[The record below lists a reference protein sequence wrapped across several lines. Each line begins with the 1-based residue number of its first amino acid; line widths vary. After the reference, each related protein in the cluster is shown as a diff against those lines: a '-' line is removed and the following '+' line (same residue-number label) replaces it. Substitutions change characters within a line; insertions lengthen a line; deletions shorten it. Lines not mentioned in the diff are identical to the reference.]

1 MPRGTFRR
9 GCGSRSRVD
18 HRHRATGH
26 RTRGPFRTLPD
37 SWGTPAA
44 LGPCS
49 CNREKSALNPF
60 RPMRNRALEAAER
73 TIVRPLDRDRSLQ
86 SPGDFLES
94 SRIHLLLGAVTERF
108 AAGGKVRGISGS
120 RGAWPETLSRATVA
134 SAGVRRPR
142 RASISFCTETSWLSP
157 NWLRSSSRCSRL
169 SEGASNW
176 RASASRRCAHPR
188 TMGAQV
194 RHLPA
199 LARWALPRVRTLP
212 QSPGRPRGRSVS
224 GSGRALG
231 RSRPG
236 GGSSGTSP
244 SASARHRA
252 AAASTARGPAER
264 VIVRALRRPTPLRIE
279 DRRLK
284 ESRQSA

>member
-199 LARWALPRVRTLP
+199 GAAVAGQAVCAR
-212 QSPGRPRGRSVS
+212 
-224 GSGRALG
+224 
-231 RSRPG
+231 
-236 GGSSGTSP
+236 
-244 SASARHRA
+244 
-252 AAASTARGPAER
+252 ARGATRPLTPARRAPPAADWRTRTIGAGCGSPIPDTPGLAEVALHVQER
-264 VIVRALRRPTPLRIE
+264 MFDLRPN
-279 DRRLK
+279 
-284 ESRQSA
+284 